1 MPDSGKVTL
10 PSLAEKKRR
19 GEKITMLTAYD
30 APIAR
35 LLDQAEIDLVLVG
48 DSLGMVALGYTST
61 ASVTMDEMIHHAKA
75 VRRAVSRALLVG
87 DMPFKSF
94 GVSREETLR
103 NAGRFLKEAGCDAVK
118 IEGGQWAESLESIR
132 TLVQAGIP
140 VMGHLGLTPQTA
152 DALGGFKVQG
162 RDAESARRIL
172 DASIQVE
179 AAGCF
184 ALVLECVPEQL
195 GREIS
200 KRLSIPVIGIGA
212 GAGCDGQVL
221 VTHDLL
227 NLTGGFNPK
236 FARAF
241 ARVDQEALKAMAAF
255 KKEVLAGTF
264 PARSEV
270 YSMPEDQWRVFC
282 DAIGAKT

>member
-1 MPDSGKVTL
+1 MPDSEKAAL
-10 PSLAEKKRR
+10 SLLADKKRR

-30 APIAR
+30 APVAR
-35 LLDQAEIDLVLVG
+35 LLDQSGIDLVLVG
-48 DSLGMVALGYTST
+48 DSLGMVALGYATT

-103 NAGRFLKEAGCDAVK
+103 NARRFLVEAGCDAVK
-118 IEGGQWAESLESIR
+118 IEGGQWPEAIESIR
-132 TLVQAGIP
+132 ILVQAGIP

-152 DALGGFKVQG
+152 EVLGGFKVQG
-162 RDAESARRIL
+162 RDAESARKIL
-172 DASIQVE
+172 DASVQVE
-179 AAGCF
+179 SAGCF

-212 GAGCDGQVL
+212 GASCDGQVL

-241 ARVDQEALKAMAAF
+241 AQLDQEALKAVSAF
-255 KKEVLAGTF
+255 KQAVAAGTF
-264 PARSEV
+264 PARSES
-270 YSMPEDQWRVFC
+270 YSMPEDQWRAFS
-282 DAIGAKT
+282 DAVGVKT